1 MRKIT
6 TLLILALLVFGFCF
20 STLSCGT
27 KKPVDGETP
36 GDGTTG
42 KAHIIPIEQAKDVG
56 TWELP
61 IVANPGDYGIQ
72 DKVKID
78 DLIKRSDVKLVIV
91 DFWATWCEPCK
102 AEMPH
107 LQKIYA
113 KYKDQGLAALVITID
128 SNKQLEPMILKN
140 VAKLGVTYPI
150 PWDLKS
156 EVKAFYGINSIPVT
170 YLIDKNGKIRYEHS
184 GFTLEDVANL
194 EESVKELLK

>member
-1 MRKIT
+1 MKKFV
-6 TLLILALLVFGFCF
+6 TLFILSLIICGLCF
-20 STLSCGT
+20 STLSCGP
-27 KKPVDGETP
+27 KEPIDN
-36 GDGTTG
+36 GDTTG
-42 KAHIIPIEQAKDVG
+42 KAHIIPIEKARDAG
-56 TWELP
+56 SWELP

-78 DLIKRSDVKLVIV
+78 EFVKRSDVKLVMV

-102 AEMPH
+102 QEMPH
-107 LQKIYA
+107 LQKIYD
-113 KYKDQGLAALVITID
+113 KYKDQGLAVLVITID
-128 SNKQLEPMILKN
+128 SNKQLEPLILKD

-150 PWDLKS
+150 PWDMKS

-194 EESVKELLK
+194 EASAKELLSQ